1 MARIKGVD
9 LPNEKNIWIGLTSIF
24 GIGRNLSETILKDAN
39 VDKFK
44 KVKDVTEEE
53 YAKIRKELDKY
64 TLEGDLRRE
73 VALNIKNKME
83 IGSYQGIRHKK
94 SLPVRGQK
102 TRTNA
107 RTRRGGKGKTVA
119 NKKK

>member
-94 SLPVRGQK
+94 GLPVRGQK

-107 RTRRGGKGKTVA
+107 RTRKGRGKTVA